1 MGVERLET
9 VEELLERE
17 WTVDGLSLIHISRG

>member
-9 VEELLERE
+9 VEELLERVLDNVRNAE
-17 WTVDGLSLIHISRG
+17 MSQKK